1 MASASAVAALEGKKL
16 ALESSDVALNTEI
29 GTLRQ
34 TLSDALQEISD
45 NQQVHAASMNQVVD
59 EAKNKFEALVTTA
72 NQQSADIQLV
82 VNESRKEFCEIKQG
96 CKDFGDKVEKY
107 ATEAAAEREGIKAV
121 INHVVAGY
129 GQELGAI
136 KQKMVEMEQRMTGGN
151 GGTGVV
157 SSAARIAT
165 NDHRNGFKGYN

>member
-1 MASASAVAALEGKKL
+1 MASASAVAALEGNKL

-82 VNESRKEFCEIKQG
+82 VNESRKEFC
-96 CKDFGDKVEKY
+96 
-107 ATEAAAEREGIKAV
+107 
-121 INHVVAGY
+121 
-129 GQELGAI
+129 
-136 KQKMVEMEQRMTGGN
+136 
-151 GGTGVV
+151 
-157 SSAARIAT
+157 
-165 NDHRNGFKGYN
+165 

>member
-1 MASASAVAALEGKKL
+1 MASASAVAALEGKIL

-82 VNESRKEFCEIKQG
+82 VNESRK
-96 CKDFGDKVEKY
+96 
-107 ATEAAAEREGIKAV
+107 
-121 INHVVAGY
+121 
-129 GQELGAI
+129 
-136 KQKMVEMEQRMTGGN
+136 
-151 GGTGVV
+151 
-157 SSAARIAT
+157 
-165 NDHRNGFKGYN
+165 

>member
-1 MASASAVAALEGKKL
+1 MASASAVAALEGKML

-82 VNESRKEFCEIKQG
+82 VNESRK
-96 CKDFGDKVEKY
+96 
-107 ATEAAAEREGIKAV
+107 
-121 INHVVAGY
+121 
-129 GQELGAI
+129 
-136 KQKMVEMEQRMTGGN
+136 
-151 GGTGVV
+151 
-157 SSAARIAT
+157 
-165 NDHRNGFKGYN
+165 